1 MYCTKCGNELPDDA
15 QFCENCGMSIN
26 QDTEKETNG
35 VSSFGQKVDGI
46 IGWAKEA
53 PKQTTAYQNLKK
65 MVDEENQYSQTG
77 RKRKES
83 VTSAMAFVLAFM
95 PFTSLIGFCLA
106 IIDLK
111 NNDGTESHTG
121 SKLALWI
128 SIILMIIAV
137 AFIVTVWDELSY
149 ILG

>member
-1 MYCTKCGNELPDDA
+1 MYCTKCGKELPDVS
-15 QFCENCGMSIN
+15 QFCENCGTNLN
-26 QDTEKETNG
+26 QNTEKETDG
-35 VSSFGQKVDGI
+35 GASFGQKVDGI

-53 PKQTTAYQNLKK
+53 SKQTAAYQNLKK
-65 MVDEENQYSQTG
+65 MVEEENQYSKTG
-77 RKRKES
+77 RKRKEA

-128 SIILMIIAV
+128 SVIFMIVAV
-137 AFIVTVWDELSY
+137 VFVANAWDGLRY
-149 ILG
+149 LLG